1 MRIATNGTFRS
12 ETIGWFQD
20 KDTAPVLIAPTLV
33 LVGSI
38 LIVILTLMMTR
49 GFNEPKGNHHF
60 DPGNILHVIAASSA
74 GGMQEPFPPF
84 NEDPVAFSSSVDIQ
98 LGPLDGP
105 GGERLGFIHSNEVK
119 SGDSGN

>member
-20 KDTAPVLIAPTLV
+20 KDTAPGVLLAPTLV
-33 LVGSI
+33 LVVSI
-38 LIVILTLMMTR
+38 LIVVITLIMTR
-49 GFNEPKGNHHF
+49 VFNEPEGNNHF

-74 GGMQEPFPPF
+74 GGMKEPFPPF

-105 GGERLGFIHSNEVK
+105 GGERLGFIHAK
-119 SGDSGN
+119 

>member
-12 ETIGWFQD
+12 EAFGWFQD
-20 KDTAPVLIAPTLV
+20 KDTAPGVLLAPTFIL
-33 LVGSI
+33 LGSI
-38 LIVILTLMMTR
+38 LIVVLTLMMTR
-49 GFNEPKGNHHF
+49 GFNEPDGNHHF

-84 NEDPVAFSSSVDIQ
+84 NEDQVEFSQSVDIQ

-105 GGERLGFIHSNEVK
+105 GGERLGFVHAK
-119 SGDSGN
+119 